1 MTKCRQLDDC
11 VSPEGEIDLA
21 LLAWALHLDPE
32 QLGGLAGKPLAIRS
46 AYLLACRV
54 RPWLASNA
62 ETGRWLTGTALT
74 GLSGM
79 TPVAALAA
87 GHGEELLTGLGRP
100 LPEMEVFAPATMAL
114 ADTRDERAPERM

>member
-1 MTKCRQLDDC
+1 MTQRRQLDDC

-54 RPWLASNA
+54 RPWLTSNA
-62 ETGRWLTGTALT
+62 ETGRWLTECPIASMA
-74 GLSGM
+74 GL
-79 TPVAALAA
+79 TPVAALTA
-87 GHGEELLTGLGRP
+87 GKGDALLGTDEVP
-100 LPEMEVFAPATMAL
+100 VPEMQEFAPMTLAL
-114 ADTRDERAPERM
+114 ADTRDSV